1 MTELVIATR
10 NLGKVREIG
19 DILRQAGVE
28 ATLRSL
34 ADRPGVELPPETGDT
49 FTANAIAKAQAAA
62 RATGQVA
69 LADDSGIEVEAL
81 GGAPGVMSNRFAG
94 EGAPDQAKY
103 EKLLGLLQ
111 GVEETRREA
120 RFRCVVAVAS
130 PDGEVRTVE
139 GTCEGRIAEAPRG
152 GGGFGYDPVF
162 VPAGLDRTMAE
173 LTAEEKNRL
182 SHRGRAVR
190 AAVARLRELGFR

>member
-1 MTELVIATR
+1 VRELVIATR

-19 DILRQAGVE
+19 DILLQAGIE
-28 ATLRSL
+28 AALRSL
-34 ADRPGVELPPETGDT
+34 ADCPGVELPPETGDT
-49 FTANAIAKAQAAA
+49 FAANAIAKAQAAA

-94 EGAPDQAKY
+94 EGASDRAKY

-111 GVEETRREA
+111 GVEETRRGA

-130 PDGEVRTVE
+130 PDGEVQTVE
-139 GTCEGRIAEAPRG
+139 GTCEGRIAAAPRG

-173 LTAEEKNRL
+173 LSPEEKNQR